1 MKPYLKQNEGYIMDK
16 LWELVIKNAGDISDD
31 LDIMTENKND
41 IDLIDDL
48 GYDSLRLIT
57 LIVSIESYYDIEF
70 DDRYLFLDVLRKINS
85 IENVVKLGGR
95 YEEE

>member
-1 MKPYLKQNEGYIMDK
+1 MDK

-57 LIVSIESYYDIEF
+57 LIVSIESYYDFEF
-70 DDRYLFLDVLRKINS
+70 DDRYLFLDVLRKISS

>member
-1 MKPYLKQNEGYIMDK
+1 MDK